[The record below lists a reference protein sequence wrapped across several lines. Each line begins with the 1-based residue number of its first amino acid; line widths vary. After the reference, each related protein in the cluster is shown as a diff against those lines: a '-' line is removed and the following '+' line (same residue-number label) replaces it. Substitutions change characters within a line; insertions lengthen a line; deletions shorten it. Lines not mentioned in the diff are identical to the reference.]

1 MSNVFY
7 QIPIPDDIFEKMRG
21 KTYKENCPIPRED
34 LRYLRVLHKDIDGRT
49 LEGELVCHKMI
60 AETLLVI
67 FEELYRQGYPI
78 EKIRL
83 IDEYD
88 AVDEPSMT
96 DNNSSA
102 FNFRT
107 ISHTNI
113 ISKHGLGIAVD
124 INPLYN
130 PYIFSVPSGAETGAD
145 PGSGDEL
152 IIEPANG
159 APYAD
164 REKEF
169 AYKIEEGDLCLRLF
183 KEHGFEWGGDWTHA
197 KDYQH
202 FELPDETAN
211 ELRRRYGLPTH
222 G

>member
-1 MSNVFY
+1 MSNEFY

-88 AVDEPSMT
+88 AVDEPSMA

-107 ISHTNI
+107 ISHTDI

-130 PYIFSVPSGAETGAD
+130 PYIFTVGPSG
-145 PGSGDEL
+145 GSVSGFSGGSDL

-164 REKEF
+164 REKVF
-169 AYKIEEGDLCLRLF
+169 AYKIEDGDLCLRLF

-211 ELRRRYGLPTH
+211 ELRRRYGLPTPD
-222 G
+222 

>member
-1 MSNVFY
+1 
-7 QIPIPDDIFEKMRG
+7 
-21 KTYKENCPIPRED
+21 
-34 LRYLRVLHKDIDGRT
+34 LGRT
-49 LEGELVCHKMI
+49 DWKWEKYPVIHFEFNDVTTTSMVDFETSFAIHVQERLEKAGFTYDESLPPPENFGNAIESLSAANGGKGV
-60 AETLLVI
+60 VI
-67 FEELYRQGYPI
+67 
-78 EKIRL
+78 L

-88 AVDEPSMT
+88 AVDEPSMA

-107 ISHTNI
+107 ISDTNI

-183 KEHGFEWGGDWTHA
+183 KEHGFEWDGDWTHA

-211 ELRRRYGLPTH
+211 GLRRRYGLPTH